1 LRGELQLQVEGRE
14 LRPGVI
20 VADGSALPEDVEVE
34 GPAWIGRDVRIG
46 EGVRLM
52 CPIVVGDG
60 VSIGDRAQLRG
71 SIIFPGT
78 EIAPESILIGAIAGH
93 GGILGSLRRRV

>member
-1 LRGELQLQVEGRE
+1 V
-14 LRPGVI
+14 RPGI
-20 VADGSALPEDVEVE
+20 TVAAGSALPDDMDIE

-60 VSIGDRAQLRG
+60 AGIGDRAQLRD

-78 EIAPESILIGAIAGH
+78 EIAPESIVIGAIAGH
-93 GGILGSLRRRV
+93 AGILESLRGRD